1 MTNMGIMSEVMNSH
15 QRKVMDHFGGVITK
29 GGGQAFPCEATYKKE
44 KVYIGGLT
52 RKEYFAEGVA
62 SSLASKL
69 IKQCLDEDGDLD
81 EYKWENLSREISKA
95 SYILAE
101 SLADEGNSQ
110 D

>member
-1 MTNMGIMSEVMNSH
+1 MGMMSEIMDSH
-15 QRKVMDHFGGVITK
+15 QRKVMTHFGGVINK

-52 RKEYFAEGVA
+52 RKEYFAEGIA

-69 IKQCLDEDGDLD
+69 IEQCFDEDGELN
-81 EYKWENLSREISKA
+81 EYKWERLSDEITKA

-101 SLADEGNSQ
+101 KMSDEGNNQ